1 VTSGVRVERK
11 GFDWAAFFLR
21 WEWMLVLLLI
31 GACIVNVSL
40 SPYFL
45 NVHNLFDMTFNFME
59 RSVIALMMA
68 FVIIMG
74 DIDLSVASNLAMT
87 ATLLGVLF
95 RSGVSVWLAA
105 PIVLVVGALAGMVN
119 GLVITRFKLPAL
131 AATLGTYV
139 LYRGI
144 AWVILADQ
152 GVTGYPSS
160 FTYIGQGYIPGT
172 PIPVPLVI
180 FTILAI
186 PLGLVLHKTTFGRF
200 VYAIGS
206 NKEACRY
213 SGVKIDRI
221 KVIVFT
227 ISGLLSALAGVM
239 MVARFGS
246 ARADMALG
254 AELDVITAVV
264 LGGVSITGGLGT
276 MPGVVLA
283 LFLLG
288 VVRYGMNL
296 ANIPPQNQII
306 VTGLLLIV
314 AIILPYIFRQISAR
328 RMAAARGIRLHGLE
342 LRWIVPYAAAFVAV
356 AIVSAA
362 MLAWMPMEGPG
373 PWATGGVGYGQV
385 TPEAA
390 TTLAPSATDTPVLAP
405 PTPTPRPTRTP
416 TPTLPPTPTVAASGA
431 TVTTATGPTATPAPT
446 EMPKPD
452 VEMVEVPAGPFIM
465 GSDSADPD
473 ESPPHE
479 VNLPTFYIDKFEA
492 TNNDFEMFAT
502 ATGYQTEA
510 EKAGKKNW
518 RDYALGKTNHPVV
531 KVSWNDAMAFCKWM
545 GKRLPTEE
553 EWEKAARGTDERTYP
568 WGNDFDTSR
577 ANVKLTGLRGTA
589 SVGSFSGASP
599 YGAEDMA
606 GNVGE
611 WTASP
616 YLGYPGSTYKD
627 PYYSE
632 KLKVT
637 RGAGWFDEAKQAR
650 CSDRNATD
658 PIAANDDLGFRCAAD
673 SEK

>member
-1 VTSGVRVERK
+1 VTSEVKVGR
-11 GFDWAAFFLR
+11 GGLNWSAFFLR
-21 WEWMLVLLLI
+21 WEWMLVLLLV
-31 GACIVNVSL
+31 GASIVNVSL

-45 NVHNLFDMTFNFME
+45 NVDNLFDMTFNFME
-59 RSVIALMMA
+59 RGVIALLMT
-68 FVIIMG
+68 FVIIMA

-87 ATLLGVLF
+87 ATLLGILF
-95 RSGVSVWLAA
+95 QAGVDIWVAA
-105 PIVLVVGALAGMVN
+105 LIVLVVGSLAGMLN
-119 GLVITRFKLPAL
+119 GLVITRIKLPAL

-172 PIPVPLVI
+172 PVPVPLVI
-180 FTILAI
+180 FVVLAV
-186 PLGLVLHKTTFGRF
+186 PFGLILHKTTFGRF

-206 NKEACRY
+206 NAEACRY

-221 KVIVFT
+221 KLIVFT
-227 ISGLLSALAGVM
+227 LSGLMSALAGVM

-264 LGGVSITGGLGT
+264 LGGVDIFGGSGT

-328 RMAAARGIRLHGLE
+328 RMAAARGVRLRGLE
-342 LRWIVPYAAAFVAV
+342 LGGIIPYAAAFAV
-356 AIVSAA
+356 VTIAA
-362 MLAWMPMEGPG
+362 AAVLNWLPVEGPG
-373 PWATGGVGYGQV
+373 PWATGGVGYTHQA
-385 TPEAA
+385 TPEANA
-390 TTLAPSATDTPVLAP
+390 TLALSATNTPVSAP
-405 PTPTPRPTRTP
+405 PTPTPRPKHTP
-416 TPTLPPTPTVAASGA
+416 TPTLPATPTASVGGPAA
-431 TVTTATGPTATPAPT
+431 TAGPTATPAPT
-446 EMPKPD
+446 DVPKPD
-452 VEMVEVPAGPFIM
+452 VEMAEVPAGPFTM

-479 VNLPTFYIDKFEA
+479 VELPTFYIDKFEV
-492 TNNDFEMFAT
+492 TNSDFEMFVN
-502 ATGYQTEA
+502 ATGYQTDA

-518 RDYALGKTNHPVV
+518 KDYALGKTNHPVV
-531 KVSWNDAMAFCKWM
+531 KVSWNDAVAFCEWL

-553 EWEKAARGTDERTYP
+553 EWEKAARGSDGRTYP
-568 WGNDFDTSR
+568 WGNLFDTSR
-577 ANVKLTGLRGTA
+577 ANVKLTGVSRQHLSGPVLQREAEGDARRGVVRRSEADTLLQPQ
-589 SVGSFSGASP
+589 FDSP
-599 YGAEDMA
+599 YCG
-606 GNVGE
+606 
-611 WTASP
+611 
-616 YLGYPGSTYKD
+616 
-627 PYYSE
+627 
-632 KLKVT
+632 
-637 RGAGWFDEAKQAR
+637 
-650 CSDRNATD
+650 
-658 PIAANDDLGFRCAAD
+658 
-673 SEK
+673 